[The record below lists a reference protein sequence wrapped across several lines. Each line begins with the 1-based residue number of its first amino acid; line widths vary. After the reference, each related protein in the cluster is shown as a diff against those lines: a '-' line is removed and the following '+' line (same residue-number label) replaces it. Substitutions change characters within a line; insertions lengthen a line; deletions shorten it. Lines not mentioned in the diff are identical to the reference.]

1 MLEVTLVLITFYAGM
16 EPPYQVKTFPM
27 RDQNTCW
34 SIAQMY
40 MNQNNQLLRQLTAT
54 CEVRRVN
61 KHN

>member
-54 CEVRRVN
+54 CEVRRVT

>member
-34 SIAQMY
+34 TVAQMY
-40 MNQNNQLLRQLTAT
+40 MNQNEQKLKQINAT
-54 CEVRRVN
+54 CEVQRVP
-61 KHN
+61 KPR